1 MSLRKEPS
9 DDHTILVLPVVV
21 SCDSII
27 SIPTAT
33 PLSLHLC
40 SACQLGKP
48 EPGKLGELGN
58 ADLNEKLCNE
68 GLDQFFRSLKQLTAI
83 TELNLRF
90 EATSLHS
97 PV

>member
-1 MSLRKEPS
+1 MSLRKELS

-21 SCDSII
+21 SCDSTNL
-27 SIPTAT
+27 IPTAT

-40 SACQLGKP
+40 SACQLGKLCN
-48 EPGKLGELGN
+48 EELGN
-58 ADLNEKLCNE
+58 ADLNQKLCIERLNE
-68 GLDQFFRSLKQLTAI
+68 FFRSLKQLTTI

-97 PV
+97 PI